1 MEPEGTKQFRL
12 HWINADKSNEINPT
26 KKVGENRGI
35 SLFFH
40 FCYDIRG
47 GRDSSCFAKSGVG
60 NLEKGAIQIFGT
72 YPFAFGWFLRFCRT
86 LCFGNHFER
95 GILFILMG

>member
-1 MEPEGTKQFRL
+1 MEPDGTQQFRL

-40 FCYDIRG
+40 FCYDIRRG
-47 GRDSSCFAKSGVG
+47 GDSSCFAKSGMG
-60 NLEKGAIQIFGT
+60 NLEKGAVQNFGN
-72 YPFAFGWFLRFCRT
+72 YPSAFGWFLRFFRT
-86 LCFGNHFER
+86 LYLSNHFER